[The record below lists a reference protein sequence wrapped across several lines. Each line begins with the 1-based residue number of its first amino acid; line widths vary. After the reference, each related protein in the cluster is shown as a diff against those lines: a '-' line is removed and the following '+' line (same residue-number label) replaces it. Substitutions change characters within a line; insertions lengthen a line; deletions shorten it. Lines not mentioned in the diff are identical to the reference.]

1 MRRREFIKLVCTG
14 ALAAPL
20 PASAQ
25 KQTTSVIGL
34 LTTTTPDPTQ
44 LGAILKGLGGRGYVD
59 GRNLTVIYR
68 SAEGTFER
76 LPTLARDLVERH
88 VSLIFAFGSPVPARS
103 AMAITTTMPI
113 VFAYG
118 GDPVIDGLV
127 ASLNRPGGNVTGATF
142 LSTALSGKR
151 LELLGKLLPKMTDVA
166 LLVNR
171 KGTLAE
177 NQIRDAE
184 SATQTLGQRLH
195 IVDAS
200 SEGEIEAAFATI
212 SRAKVNAL
220 MISTDPTLG
229 LLFHGQIIA
238 LAARYGIP
246 AMYPT
251 RLETDDGGLMSYG
264 ASLPDALQ
272 QAGVYAGRILD
283 GERPADLPIIQPTRF
298 EMVINLK
305 TAKTLAIAV
314 PPSLLALADEVI
326 E

>member
-1 MRRREFIKLVCTG
+1 MSDLSLLSGVKRKSDFWAIRSAFDPQATWGVGSDNVSLPDGWHCSLTSFGGEVMRRREFIKLVCTG

-44 LGAILKGLGGRGYVD
+44 LGAILKGLGERGYVD
-59 GRNLTVIYR
+59 GRNLTVMYR

-76 LPTLARDLVERH
+76 LPALARDLVERH
-88 VSLIFAFGSPVPARS
+88 VSLIFAFGSPVPARL

-118 GDPVIDGLV
+118 GDPVVDGLV

-151 LELLGKLLPKMTDVA
+151 LELLGKLLPQMTDVA

-184 SATQTLGQRLH
+184 SATQTLGQRL
-195 IVDAS
+195 
-200 SEGEIEAAFATI
+200 I
-212 SRAKVNAL
+212 SRQSVEQKS
-220 MISTDPTLG
+220 M
-229 LLFHGQIIA
+229 
-238 LAARYGIP
+238 R
-246 AMYPT
+246 
-251 RLETDDGGLMSYG
+251 
-264 ASLPDALQ
+264 
-272 QAGVYAGRILD
+272 
-283 GERPADLPIIQPTRF
+283 
-298 EMVINLK
+298 
-305 TAKTLAIAV
+305 
-314 PPSLLALADEVI
+314 
-326 E
+326 